1 VKTLGRA
8 IGLDVHLEFCEVAIA
23 EDGVVRSAG
32 RIETTPE
39 QLQLFAQS
47 LGRDD
52 RVALEVT
59 GSAWEIARILEAH
72 VARVVVVSP
81 NDTGIRR
88 ARAKTDRLD
97 ARTLARLLWAGE
109 LDAVWTPDEQT
120 RVLRR
125 RLARRGQL
133 VRARSRA
140 KNEIHA
146 VLMRRLKGK
155 PPFSDLFGV
164 KAREWLAGLELPVE
178 EQETVAGCLRHVE
191 FLDREIAA
199 VDALV
204 ARQALESEEARRLMT
219 VPGVNVI
226 CAQTFLAAVGDIRR
240 FPSSRELVGYL
251 GLDPRVYQSGSSP
264 AKGGRISKQGSPQA
278 RWALVEAAWSVVQQP
293 GPLHAFYERIRARR
307 GHAIAVVAVA
317 RKLTVLFWCL
327 LTRAEDYAHQQHSLT
342 AKKLRLLEIRAG
354 AKSLKGTNTGTWATR
369 QKMRKAERQ
378 LAQQAEASYKRTVSD
393 WQATAAKK
401 RAGASVTPGRAQLK
415 ALEGQIARQAHEPQT
430 PALRHVIDSRPA
442 AA

>member
-23 EDGVVRSAG
+23 EAGAVRSAG

-39 QLQLFAQS
+39 RLELFARS

-59 GSAWEIARILEAH
+59 GSAWEIARILEPH

-81 NDTGIRR
+81 NDTGIRQ

-109 LDAVWTPDEQT
+109 LDAVWAPDEQT

-140 KNEIHA
+140 KNEVHA

-164 KAREWLAGLELPVE
+164 KARKWLAGLELPVE
-178 EQETVAGCLRHVE
+178 EQETVAACLRHVE
-191 FLDREIAA
+191 FLDAEIAA

-204 ARQALESEEARRLMT
+204 AAQALESEQARRLMT

-226 CAQTFLAAVGDIRR
+226 CAQTFMAAVGDIGR
-240 FPSSRELVGYL
+240 FATSRKLVGYL
-251 GLDPRVYQSGSSP
+251 GLDPRVYQSGSTP
-264 AKGGRISKQGSPQA
+264 AKGGRISKQGSPPA
-278 RWALVEAAWSVVQQP
+278 RWALVEAARSVVQQP
-293 GPLHAFYERIRARR
+293 GPLHAFYQRIRARR
-307 GHAIAVVAVA
+307 GHQIAVVAVA
-317 RKLTVLFWCL
+317 RKLAVLFWCL
-327 LTRAEDYAHQQHSLT
+327 LTRGEDYAHQQPSLT

-354 AKSLKGTNTGTWATR
+354 AKPLKHTNTGLFATR
-369 QKMRKAERQ
+369 QRMRKAERE
-378 LAQQAEASYKRTVSD
+378 LGEQAEASYKRTVSD
-393 WQATAAKK
+393 WQAAAQKK
-401 RAGASVTPGRAQLK
+401 AQKAGASVTPGRA
-415 ALEGQIARQAHEPQT
+415 
-430 PALRHVIDSRPA
+430 
-442 AA
+442 